1 MQTRTV
7 VALAWEGCQVL
18 DVTGPAEVFSVAA
31 AMTDGRA
38 YKVRI
43 ASLDGGDVVSSSG
56 VRIGVEAPIGDVEE
70 SIDTLLVP
78 GGFTWPDAMHEEQL
92 TAGVTAAAR
101 RSRRVMAVCAG
112 AFIAGAAGLLD
123 GRRVTTHWQFVDDL
137 EARFPAAEVERGPI
151 FVGDGSVFTSA
162 GGTASIDLALA
173 LVEAD
178 HGPQLAREVAQF
190 LVVFM
195 QRSGGQ
201 DQLSVRLGMEPDVRS
216 PVRALLDGIAE
227 DPAGDHRLAA
237 LSERSGFSARH
248 LTRVFA
254 RETGTT
260 PARYVERVRIE
271 AARAMLERSDAP
283 LEVIARRSGLNS
295 AETLR
300 RRFTRALGV
309 TPHVYRQR
317 FRATWSQPEEAATD
331 VLRSA
336 RELAFD
342 RVAPLTEVPPAL
354 VVNRD
359 REPRAEDAA

>member
-1 MQTRTV
+1 
-7 VALAWEGCQVL
+7 
-18 DVTGPAEVFSVAA
+18 
-31 AMTDGRA
+31 
-38 YKVRI
+38 VRI

-56 VRIGVEAPIGDVEE
+56 VRIGVEGSITVDDGP
-70 SIDTLLVP
+70 IDTLLLP
-78 GGFTWPDAMHEEQL
+78 GGFTWPDAMEEPTL
-92 TAGVTAAAR
+92 IAGLRSAAE

-123 GRRVTTHWQFVDDL
+123 GRRATTHWQFVDDL
-137 EARFPAAEVERGPI
+137 EARFPAAKVERGPI
-151 FVGDGSVFTSA
+151 FVGDGRLFTSA

-173 LVEAD
+173 LVESD
-178 HGPQLAREVAQF
+178 HGPGLARETAQF

-201 DQLSVRLGMEPDVRS
+201 DQLSVRLGMQPEVRP

-227 DPAGDHRLAA
+227 DPAADHRLAA
-237 LSERSGFSARH
+237 LSARSGFSERH

-254 RETGTT
+254 REVGTT

-300 RRFTRALGV
+300 RHFTRAVGV

-317 FRATWSQPEEAATD
+317 FRATWRQPQEAATD

-342 RVAPLTEVPPAL
+342 RIAPLAEVPPAL
-354 VVNRD
+354 VVDGD
-359 REPRAEDAA
+359 REAWANGAA

>member
-31 AMTDGRA
+31 AMSGGEA
-38 YKVRI
+38 YRVRI
-43 ASLDGGDVVSSSG
+43 ASLDGGDVVCSSG
-56 VRIGVEAPIGDVEE
+56 VRIGVETPIGDVEE
-70 SIDTLLVP
+70 PIDTLLVP
-78 GGFTWPDAMHEEQL
+78 GGFTWPDAMYEAPL
-92 TAGVTAAAR
+92 TAGLIAVAQ

-123 GRRVTTHWQFVDDL
+123 GRRATTHWQFVDAL
-137 EARFPAAEVERGPI
+137 EEKFPAATVERGPI
-151 FVGDGSVFTSA
+151 FVGDGGVFTSA

-173 LVEAD
+173 LIEAD
-178 HGPQLAREVAQF
+178 HGPELAREVAQF

-201 DQLSVRLGMEPDVRS
+201 DQVSVRLGMQPDVRS

-227 DPAGDHRLAA
+227 DPAGDHRLVA
-237 LSERSGFSARH
+237 LSERSGFSERH

-254 RETGTT
+254 RELGTT

-300 RRFTRALGV
+300 RHFSRAVGV

-317 FRATWSQPEEAATD
+317 FRATRSQPEEAATD

-342 RVAPLTEVPPAL
+342 RVAPLPEMPPAL
-354 VVNRD
+354 VVD
-359 REPRAEDAA
+359 GDGEARAEDAA

>member
-1 MQTRTV
+1 MRTRPV

-31 AMTDGRA
+31 AMTDGEA
-38 YKVRI
+38 YSVRI
-43 ASLDGGDVVSSSG
+43 ASLDGADVVSSSG
-56 VRIGVEAPIGDVEE
+56 VRIGVETSIADVDGP
-70 SIDTLLVP
+70 IDTLLVP
-78 GGFTWPDAMHEEQL
+78 GGFTWPDAMQEVQL
-92 TAGVTAAAR
+92 IAGLSAGAA

-137 EARFPAAEVERGPI
+137 EQHFPSAAVERGPI

-178 HGPQLAREVAQF
+178 HGPALAREVAQF

-195 QRSGGQ
+195 QRPGGH
-201 DQLSVRLGMEPDVRS
+201 DQLSVRLGTQPDVRP
-216 PVRALLDGIAE
+216 PVRALLDDIAE
-227 DPAGDHRLAA
+227 DPAGDHRLAS
-237 LSERSGFSARH
+237 LSERSGFSERH
-248 LTRVFA
+248 LSRVFA
-254 RETGTT
+254 REVGMT
-260 PARYVERVRIE
+260 PARYVEQVRIE

-295 AETLR
+295 PETLR
-300 RRFTRALGV
+300 RHFTRTVGV

-342 RVAPLTEVPPAL
+342 RVAPLTKVPPAF
-354 VVNRD
+354 VVDRD
-359 REPRAEDAA
+359 REARADDAA

>member
-1 MQTRTV
+1 MRTRLV
-7 VALAWEGCQVL
+7 VVLAWEGCQVL

-31 AMTDGRA
+31 AMTDGEA
-38 YKVRI
+38 YRVHI
-43 ASLDGGDVVSSSG
+43 ASLDGADVVSSSG
-56 VRIGVEAPIGDVEE
+56 VRIGVETSIVDVEGP
-70 SIDTLLVP
+70 IDTLLVP
-78 GGFTWPDAMHEEQL
+78 GGFTWPDAMAEPTL
-92 TAGVTAAAR
+92 VAGLRTAAR
-101 RSRRVMAVCAG
+101 NSRRVMAVCAG

-137 EARFPAAEVERGPI
+137 EERFPAAAVERGPI
-151 FVGDGSVFTSA
+151 FVGDGRVFTSA

-178 HGPQLAREVAQF
+178 HGPALAREVARF

-195 QRSGGQ
+195 QRPGGQ
-201 DQLSVRLGMEPDVRS
+201 DQLSVRLGTQPEVRS
-216 PVRALLDGIAE
+216 PVRGLLDDIAE
-227 DPAGDHRLAA
+227 DPAGDHRLAS
-237 LSERSGFSARH
+237 LSERSGFSERH
-248 LTRVFA
+248 LSRVFA
-254 RETGTT
+254 REIGTT

-295 AETLR
+295 SETLR
-300 RRFTRALGV
+300 RHFTRAVGV

-342 RVAPLTEVPPAL
+342 RVAPLTKVPPAF
-354 VVNRD
+354 VVDRD
-359 REPRAEDAA
+359 CEARADDAA